1 MVCAIHRA
9 FFIVKKMKN
18 EVDMSTKTSPVTAA
32 DLAKNAYKQQYG
44 VIVICFDEAQQIAVY
59 EAMKQQYPNNK
70 IKVVT
75 T

>member
-1 MVCAIHRA
+1 
-9 FFIVKKMKN
+9 
-18 EVDMSTKTSPVTAA
+18 MSTKTSPVTAA
-32 DLAKNAYKQQYG
+32 DLAKYAYKQQYG

>member
-1 MVCAIHRA
+1 MAQ
-9 FFIVKKMKN
+9 KQ
-18 EVDMSTKTSPVTAA
+18 SPVTAA

-44 VIVICFDEAQQIAVY
+44 VIVICSDEAQQIAVY
-59 EAMKQQYPNNK
+59 EAMKQQYPDNK

>member
-1 MVCAIHRA
+1 
-9 FFIVKKMKN
+9 MKN
-18 EVDMSTKTSPVTAA
+18 EVEMSTKTSPVTAA

-44 VIVICFDEAQQIAVY
+44 VIVICTDEAQQIEVY
-59 EAMKQQYPNNK
+59 MTLQAQYPKNK

>member
-1 MVCAIHRA
+1 MAQ
-9 FFIVKKMKN
+9 
-18 EVDMSTKTSPVTAA
+18 STSPVTVA

-44 VIVICFDEAQQIAVY
+44 VIVICTDEVQQVAVY

-70 IKVVT
+70 IRVVT

>member
-1 MVCAIHRA
+1 MASIRGFPNGATRRPSWAGTEPCC
-9 FFIVKKMKN
+9 
-18 EVDMSTKTSPVTAA
+18 SG
-32 DLAKNAYKQQYG
+32 NAYKQQYG

>member
-1 MVCAIHRA
+1 MQSPG
-9 FFIVKKMKN
+9 FFFVNKFQTN
-18 EVDMSTKTSPVTAA
+18 EVKHGSKTKSCNRRR
-32 DLAKNAYKQQYG
+32 LSENAYKQQYG
-44 VIVICFDEAQQIAVY
+44 VIVICSDEAQQIAVY

>member
-18 EVDMSTKTSPVTAA
+18 EVECVNKDKPRHRRRSGE
-32 DLAKNAYKQQYG
+32 NAYKQQYG
-44 VIVICFDEAQQIAVY
+44 VIVICSDEAQQIAVY